1 MLDRLLGLAEVE
13 VQATEVVEQ
22 PADVSLVVDLLVVGL
37 RALSVIARLDPVP
50 HPLADKR
57 SLEVRVRGLARIV
70 ERLRELDVLARCFE
84 VSLAAI
90 TARAPAE
97 DVRAQTVARKLG
109 ALGQRQ
115 SLVEEVERCRDAGEL
130 VAANGEAEEQIRAID
145 VGELRRLGKHP
156 RPVEQLDRG
165 LDFAV
170 LHPSPSLAREL
181 ANLELGHTRREDGR
195 LAVLVLGDRLCVLM
209 GFGQRVRAREQ
220 RVDAPA
226 LVCRDATLE
235 EAGIDAELDREPL
248 DGLARGPGLAALDL
262 ADVLLREAVA
272 REIGLRQAGG
282 DAKLPHALAQA
293 IARVGAAA
301 GGRGSARHERLTGSQ
316 LHTSPISNPGHS
328 VLPLKGHVRAKNKS
342 SAEPENH
349 LIELLDDLRG
359 QVYSQATLQHRR
371 TPGRSCRG
379 RAKEW
384 RRIPGSGGWAAES

>member
-70 ERLRELDVLARCFE
+70 ERLRELERALDVLARCFE

-115 SLVEEVERCRDAGEL
+115 SL
-130 VAANGEAEEQIRAID
+130 
-145 VGELRRLGKHP
+145 
-156 RPVEQLDRG
+156 VEQLDRG

-248 DGLARGPGLAALDL
+248 DRLARGPGLAALDL

-282 DAKLPHALAQA
+282 DAQLPHALAQA

-301 GGRGSARHERLTGSQ
+301 GVRGSARHERLTGSQ

-328 VLPLKGHVRAKNKS
+328 VLPLKGHVRAKNES

-384 RRIPGSGGWAAES
+384 RRIPRKR

>member
-57 SLEVRVRGLARIV
+57 SLEVRVRGFARIV
-70 ERLRELDVLARCFE
+70 ERLRELERALDVLARCFE
-84 VSLAAI
+84 ISLAAV
-90 TARAPAE
+90 TTRAPAE

-130 VAANGEAEEQIRAID
+130 VAADREAEEQIRAID

-181 ANLELGHTRREDGR
+181 ANLE
-195 LAVLVLGDRLCVLM
+195 
-209 GFGQRVRAREQ
+209 
-220 RVDAPA
+220 
-226 LVCRDATLE
+226 
-235 EAGIDAELDREPL
+235 
-248 DGLARGPGLAALDL
+248 
-262 ADVLLREAVA
+262 
-272 REIGLRQAGG
+272 IGLRQAGG
-282 DAKLPHALAQA
+282 DAQLPHALAQA

-301 GGRGSARHERLTGSQ
+301 GVRGSARHERLTGSQ

-328 VLPLKGHVRAKNKS
+328 VLPLKGHVRAKNES

>member
-57 SLEVRVRGLARIV
+57 SLEVRVRGFARIV
-70 ERLRELDVLARCFE
+70 ERLRELERALDVLARCFE
-84 VSLAAI
+84 ISLAAV

-130 VAANGEAEEQIRAID
+130 VAADGEAEEQIRAID
-145 VGELRRLGKHP
+145 VGELRRLGEHP

-181 ANLELGHTRREDGR
+181 PDLELGDTRCKYGGP
-195 LAVLVLGDRLCVLM
+195 AVLVLPDRLCVA
-209 GFGQRVRAREQ
+209 VR
-220 RVDAPA
+220 
-226 LVCRDATLE
+226 
-235 EAGIDAELDREPL
+235 
-248 DGLARGPGLAALDL
+248 
-262 ADVLLREAVA
+262 LR
-272 REIGLRQAGG
+272 
-282 DAKLPHALAQA
+282 
-293 IARVGAAA
+293 
-301 GGRGSARHERLTGSQ
+301 
-316 LHTSPISNPGHS
+316 
-328 VLPLKGHVRAKNKS
+328 
-342 SAEPENH
+342 
-349 LIELLDDLRG
+349 
-359 QVYSQATLQHRR
+359 
-371 TPGRSCRG
+371 
-379 RAKEW
+379 
-384 RRIPGSGGWAAES
+384 